1 MTWNA
6 LRCALL
12 VGHDWHLKSTPTWIG
27 YACAH
32 CGSEREGWQVDPKRQ
47 KTLIKRRKTFDQA
60 DQTVRDIRRKQA

>member
-1 MTWNA
+1 MTWTA

-32 CGSEREGWQVDPKRQ
+32 CGSKRPGIQVEAKRQ
-47 KTLIKRRKTFDQA
+47 RTLIRRRKTAQQA
-60 DQTVRDIRRKQA
+60 DQTVRDIKRRA